1 MQGDIPIRVGTSIQT
16 RHGPLPRVLHGKITE
31 IKPGDRFPYMA
42 KLHNGEEKVNM
53 PLTRD
58 KFFVMY
64 HGFIVGDL
72 VRIVRCEVCGDECA
86 HLGEEFKIT
95 SLNSRYARG
104 EATGNEDEVW
114 WLYGEIE
121 RVE

>member
-1 MQGDIPIRVGTSIQT
+1 MQGDIPIRVGTSIHT
-16 RHGPLPRVLHGKITE
+16 RDDFHYGALRGE
-31 IKPGDRFPYMA
+31 IKSVDIDDGFPYLA
-42 KLHNGEEKVNM
+42 RLYDGKETIHLA
-53 PLTRD
+53 LTRD
-58 KFFVMY
+58 EFFVMY
-64 HGFIVGDL
+64 HGFVVGDL

-104 EATGNEDEVW
+104 KATGNEGEVW

-121 RVE
+121 RVK